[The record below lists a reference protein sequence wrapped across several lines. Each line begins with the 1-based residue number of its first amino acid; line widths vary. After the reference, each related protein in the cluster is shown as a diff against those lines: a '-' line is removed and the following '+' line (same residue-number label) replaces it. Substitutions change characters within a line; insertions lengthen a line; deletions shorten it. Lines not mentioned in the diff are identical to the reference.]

1 MRMRKRVAA
10 RMRDERGVVGP
21 IVVVSIILVFA
32 VLAALV
38 INGGLLWRS
47 HISVSNATDSAA
59 LAAALTYAN
68 GQANATAAN
77 GCHAGSA
84 VVDAASTQADQA
96 AAANSGST
104 TTRENYCV
112 DAANGKVT
120 VTYRMTASQ
129 VNPGNGTAVARA
141 TARWGQA
148 GAAQTLPFMITQ
160 AGIGSCNF
168 TGFPTNPPPSPIQC
182 TVTYDPQAPS
192 QWGGVDL
199 SPAASASTCLTLN
212 STGPG
217 WNVCQSSIPQ
227 CQGISAGGNPNGA
240 GQYFP
245 NGSFV
250 ELNTSGDTWVCADN
264 GGSNSVWDNLSNP
277 PIKGRTY
284 CFPVADQTKTVLDP
298 QGKPLAYDI
307 KAFAA
312 LQIVDEHHSGNPSH
326 FTLTLQ
332 WNGVNACGNGV
343 IGPPGSGLGATAIQL
358 SE

>member
-1 MRMRKRVAA
+1 MRMRNRVAD

-84 VVDAASTQADQA
+84 VVDSASTQADQA

-160 AGIGSCNF
+160 SAINTCNF
-168 TGFPTNPPPSPIQC
+168 TGWPTTPPPSPVQC
-182 TVTYDPQAPS
+182 EVRYDPGAPS
-192 QWGGVDL
+192 QWGGLDL
-199 SPAASASTCLTLN
+199 SPSAAGTTCLNLA

-217 WNVCQSSIPQ
+217 WNVCQASIPK
-227 CQGISAGGNPNGA
+227 CAGNSAQTDSA
-240 GQYFP
+240 MFP
-245 NGSFV
+245 NGVFV
-250 ELNTSGDTWVCADN
+250 ELNTSGNTWVCADN
-264 GGSNSVWDNLSNP
+264 GASTSVWANLNTQP
-277 PIKGRTY
+277 VIGRTY
-284 CFPVADQTKTVLDP
+284 CFPVVDQTQTVLT
-298 QGKPLAYDI
+298 QTGAPLAYDVRGFG
-307 KAFAA
+307 AFKVVSERK
-312 LQIVDEHHSGNPSH
+312 QSNTFFMTVE
-326 FTLTLQ
+326 
-332 WNGVNACGNGV
+332 WNGVNACGTGV
-343 IGPPGSGLGATAIQL
+343 IGPPGTGLGATAIQL